1 MKECFPNY
9 INRGGCVFSNQWL
22 DIAIYLRKM
31 AVASS
36 VHVFLSIGNRH
47 FLWEEDELRMST
59 IYLEDRNIYM
69 YTFIVKVYNYKK
81 VILVRNLHS

>member
-1 MKECFPNY
+1 
-9 INRGGCVFSNQWL
+9 
-22 DIAIYLRKM
+22 M

-36 VHVFLSIGNRH
+36 IHVFLSIDNRH

>member
-1 MKECFPNY
+1 
-9 INRGGCVFSNQWL
+9 
-22 DIAIYLRKM
+22 M
-31 AVASS
+31 AVVSS
-36 VHVFLSIGNRH
+36 VHVFLSIDNRH

>member
-1 MKECFPNY
+1 
-9 INRGGCVFSNQWL
+9 
-22 DIAIYLRKM
+22 M

-47 FLWEEDELRMST
+47 FLWEEDELQMST

>member
-1 MKECFPNY
+1 M
-9 INRGGCVFSNQWL
+9 
-22 DIAIYLRKM
+22 
-31 AVASS
+31 

>member
-1 MKECFPNY
+1 
-9 INRGGCVFSNQWL
+9 
-22 DIAIYLRKM
+22 M

-36 VHVFLSIGNRH
+36 VHKFLPRGNRH
-47 FLWEEDELRMST
+47 FLWDDDELQIPT
-59 IYLEDRNIYM
+59 ISLGDRNIYM